1 MQSQS
6 ENIDTNMKQEF
17 TDTRPQMWTSDEIRE
32 LILYAKDM
40 EQQLEDMK
48 ANIITMDA
56 KLRNEESKV
65 KKLMITINYLTNG
78 TRN

>member
-1 MQSQS
+1 
-6 ENIDTNMKQEF
+6 MKQEF
-17 TDTRPQMWTSDEIRE
+17 TDTRPQMWTSDEIRD

-56 KLRNEESKV
+56 KLKNEEAKV
-65 KKLMITINYLTNG
+65 KKLITTINYLTNG